1 MAKEQP
7 ALKARINDLQLTMEL
22 KSLFEQGKTGKT
34 DLLVLL
40 STKYKLGRNRYFKIY
55 DLAINEWQQIK
66 NKATAESIEANQKEV
81 LKTAN
86 LTKIDRI
93 LIAEEIAV
101 GKPKKIGNDV
111 IIISP
116 MERLRALDYLAKIH
130 SDYAPTRT
138 DITTNGQSISSPEE
152 REARI
157 EALIEKLNSSK

>member
-1 MAKEQP
+1 MAKTQNGIKKTISEPQLVLELKKLFESGNTSKTNSYELLRTKYRI
-7 ALKARINDLQLTMEL
+7 AKNRCLKAFDIAL
-22 KSLFEQGKTGKT
+22 
-34 DLLVLL
+34 
-40 STKYKLGRNRYFKIY
+40 
-55 DLAINEWQQIK
+55 NEWQEIK
-66 NKATAESIEANQKEV
+66 NKTTAESIEANQKEV

-93 LIAEEIAV
+93 LIAEEIAI

-138 DITTNGQSISSPEE
+138 DITTNGQSISSPED
-152 REARI
+152 RESRI
-157 EALIEKLNSSK
+157 QALIEKFNSSK

>member
-1 MAKEQP
+1 MATPKSP
-7 ALKARINDLQLTMEL
+7 LKKTISEPQLVLEL
-22 KSLFEQGKTGKT
+22 KKLFESGNTSKTNSYE
-34 DLLVLL
+34 LLR
-40 STKYKLGRNRYFKIY
+40 TKYRIAKDRCLKTFDIA
-55 DLAINEWQQIK
+55 LNEWQEIK
-66 NKATAESIEANQKEV
+66 NKTTDESIEANQKEV

-93 LIAEEIAV
+93 LIAEEIAI

-138 DITTNGQSISSPEE
+138 DITTNGGSINPHD

-157 EALIEKLNSSK
+157 QALIEKFKSSK